1 MEQKLFGS
9 RSDVGL
15 GRVCPQLTK
24 RNINGGSF
32 KASGTRTDRG
42 SPLVSRPS
50 AKSLVSRTERRA
62 STGLIG
68 IARDQVVQP
77 SPEGV
82 RTRRRWRI
90 ISVQP
95 SCDILDLKVLWNEAR
110 PVLLLTCGRQHG
122 RKRPSSRSVP
132 AINGTFP
139 PAPRDSRL
147 AGESRRMPSGP
158 SRTGRRGNNSIA
170 IAASMPVWS
179 SDELAD
185 MRQENVLFG
194 ASECVAQDGVF
205 CAKSIQEGVAR

>member
-110 PVLLLTCGRQHG
+110 PCTIVNM
-122 RKRPSSRSVP
+122 RPSTWKEE
-132 AINGTFP
+132 TFVKVR
-139 PAPRDSRL
+139 ASHKWDFSTGAARQSPRR
-147 AGESRRMPSGP
+147 
-158 SRTGRRGNNSIA
+158 
-170 IAASMPVWS
+170 
-179 SDELAD
+179 
-185 MRQENVLFG
+185 
-194 ASECVAQDGVF
+194 
-205 CAKSIQEGVAR
+205 